1 MTESLDATIAEL
13 AELYSRTLSIA
24 DIPNICGFDFEFF
37 ISPSKVNKFL
47 RDHMLI
53 YSIDSENG
61 IYIVLDLPHDEPQKL
76 VTTAMEELLQRSKWI
91 ESEFNT
97 QWRIESRVR
106 SPRLPPEICG
116 LVIEHLFDDARTL
129 LNCCLTCHEFL
140 HCSRQYLYMTDI
152 SLTKHQKIKS
162 FFESLSKLP
171 NMRPLTI
178 HIELS
183 SCHIK
188 TYTEFLLH
196 GQPLLSNL
204 QSVHLQGMHSSSLH
218 PSLVSIRRP
227 FCSVTMLEFNRC
239 TFGSVLDLRRLIC
252 NFFPNVTHLTFGD
265 ISIDSY
271 HISLPNLAQRK
282 PLSLSELTFLNEVPA
297 VIPQWLLWTKMP
309 NTLQSLS
316 INTLDLPKMFPSC
329 SRHLQFLRV
338 YWITNQNELDQNV
351 SFGADVLPT
360 LQTLVISSLDCISDF
375 RAFHDVLSRSTIS
388 SSLSCI
394 QIQYLPSSHQMEE
407 QSWRVLDDTLVQL
420 PDHVQI
426 KLEDKYWQ
434 FLPQLQS
441 KAMPWDVPTLPF
453 SE

>member
-1 MTESLDATIAEL
+1 MDLNKDSSEYEQLVDSSGKVVIFAKIAEWVSEDPWLRGNIFKNEYYRYNYSPKWEDLVKQIQATVIAVFEDYFCQNNWLQHGFSIIDDIAGIFEGGNLLQQMTESLDATIAEL

-76 VTTAMEELLQRSKWI
+76 VTTAMEELLQR
-91 ESEFNT
+91 
-97 QWRIESRVR
+97 
-106 SPRLPPEICG
+106 
-116 LVIEHLFDDARTL
+116 
-129 LNCCLTCHEFL
+129 
-140 HCSRQYLYMTDI
+140 M
-152 SLTKHQKIKS
+152 
-162 FFESLSKLP
+162 
-171 NMRPLTI
+171 
-178 HIELS
+178 
-183 SCHIK
+183 
-188 TYTEFLLH
+188 
-196 GQPLLSNL
+196 
-204 QSVHLQGMHSSSLH
+204 
-218 PSLVSIRRP
+218 
-227 FCSVTMLEFNRC
+227 
-239 TFGSVLDLRRLIC
+239 
-252 NFFPNVTHLTFGD
+252 
-265 ISIDSY
+265 
-271 HISLPNLAQRK
+271 
-282 PLSLSELTFLNEVPA
+282 PA